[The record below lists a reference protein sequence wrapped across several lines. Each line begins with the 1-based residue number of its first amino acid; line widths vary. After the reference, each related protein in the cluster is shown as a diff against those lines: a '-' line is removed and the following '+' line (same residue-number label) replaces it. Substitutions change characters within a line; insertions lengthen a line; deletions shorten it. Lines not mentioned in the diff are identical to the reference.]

1 MNPVKILIADDHT
14 MMAQMWGAFLSKSEN
29 FEVVDQVHAC
39 STLKEALLNHPIDIV
54 LLDILLSDG
63 SSLDVIKELKNLSPT
78 TKFLAVSGYADL
90 GMVKKAIAVGVD
102 GYLTKTSTL
111 DEMKDAMQ
119 VVLNGGRYLSKEVED
134 LLPTE
139 LSDTSD
145 LTNKGL
151 LTKKEKQV
159 AYWVYKGL
167 SAKDIAE
174 KLGISFKTVEVHR
187 HHIYQKLGI
196 QKSAKLMLYVQEH
209 PHLFSDV
216 SS

>member
-1 MNPVKILIADDHT
+1 MNPVKILIAEDHT
-14 MMAQMWGAFLSKSEN
+14 MMAQMWGAFLSKSESYK
-29 FEVVDQVHAC
+29 VVDQVSSCVA
-39 STLKEALLNHPIDIV
+39 LKEALENNPIDIV

-63 SSLDVIKELKNLSPT
+63 SSLDLIKELKKISPT
-78 TKFLAVSGYADL
+78 TKFLAVSGFIDA
-90 GMVKKAIAVGVD
+90 GTVKKAFTVGVN

-111 DEMKDAMQ
+111 EEMKEALR
-119 VVLNGGRYLSKEVED
+119 VVLAGEIYRSKEVEE
-134 LLPTE
+134 LLPYELTE
-139 LSDTSD
+139 TSD
-145 LTNKGL
+145 ITEKSI

-216 SS
+216 A

>member
-14 MMAQMWGAFLSKSEN
+14 MMAQMWGAFLSKSEIYK
-29 FEVVDQVHAC
+29 VVDQVSSCLA
-39 STLKEALLNHPIDIV
+39 LKEALQSYPIDIV

-63 SSLDVIKELKNLSPT
+63 SSLDMIKELKILSPT
-78 TKFLAVSGYADL
+78 TKFLAVSGYADV
-90 GMVKKAIAVGVD
+90 GTVKKAFAFGVD

-111 DEMKDAMQ
+111 EEMKEAMQ
-119 VVLNGGRYLSKEVED
+119 VVLNGEIYRGKEVED
-134 LLPTE
+134 LFSHE

-145 LTNKGL
+145 VTEKSL
-151 LTKKEKQV
+151 LTKKERQV

-216 SS
+216 A

>member
-39 STLKEALLNHPIDIV
+39 SALKEALLNHPIDIV

-151 LTKKEKQV
+151 LTKKEKHV

>member
-1 MNPVKILIADDHT
+1 MNSVKLLIADDHT
-14 MMAQMWGAFLSKSEN
+14 MMAQMWGDFLSKSDTY
-29 FEVVDQVHAC
+29 EVVDKV
-39 STLKEALLNHPIDIV
+39 SSREELKNALEMHHPDIV

-63 SSLDVIKELKNLSPT
+63 STLDILGSLKKISPA
-78 TKFLAVSGYADL
+78 TKFLAVSGYADTTT
-90 GMVKKAIAVGVD
+90 VHRAFVVGVE
-102 GYLTKTSTL
+102 GYLSKTSTL
-111 DEMKDAMQ
+111 EEMKAAIS
-119 VVLNGGRYLSKEVED
+119 VVLEGSKYYCKDIEMFLPD
-134 LLPTE
+134 LIAE
-139 LSDTSD
+139 ENERDH
-145 LTNKGL
+145 KAL

-196 QKSAKLMLYVQEH
+196 QKSAKLMLYVQEN

-216 SS
+216 A

>member
-14 MMAQMWGAFLSKSEN
+14 MMAQMWGVFLSKSEN

>member
-1 MNPVKILIADDHT
+1 
-14 MMAQMWGAFLSKSEN
+14 MMAQMWGAFLSKSETYQ
-29 FEVVDQVHAC
+29 VVDQVSSCVA
-39 STLKEALLNHPIDIV
+39 LKEALSNNQIDIV

-63 SSLDVIKELKNLSPT
+63 SSLDMIKELKKISQT
-78 TKFLAVSGYADL
+78 TKFLAVSGYADA
-90 GMVKKAIAVGVD
+90 GTVKKAFALGVD

-111 DEMKDAMQ
+111 DEMKTAIQQ
-119 VVLNGGRYLSKEVED
+119 VLRGDIYRSKEIEA
-134 LLPTE
+134 LLPSE
-139 LSDTSD
+139 LSEISESPDIIM
-145 LTNKGL
+145 
-151 LTKKEKQV
+151 LTKREKQV

-167 SAKDIAE
+167 SAKDISE

-209 PHLFSDV
+209 PHLFNDV